1 MNMFSKSLS
10 VAEIR
15 EIKRRRAMG
24 GRLAFQKETASST
37 MRKGTE
43 NREKRRKK
51 KKKKKPESRADDR
64 DEIDENA
71 SGEKIVKKSKSDDD
85 LSSLY
90 ANHPS
95 ITFIP

>member
-1 MNMFSKSLS
+1 
-10 VAEIR
+10 
-15 EIKRRRAMG
+15 MG

-37 MRKGTE
+37 MKRGSE
-43 NREKRRKK
+43 IQEKRRRKK
-51 KKKKKPESRADDR
+51 KKKKPRHDAAQSRADDR

-71 SGEKIVKKSKSDDD
+71 SREKTVKESKSEDD